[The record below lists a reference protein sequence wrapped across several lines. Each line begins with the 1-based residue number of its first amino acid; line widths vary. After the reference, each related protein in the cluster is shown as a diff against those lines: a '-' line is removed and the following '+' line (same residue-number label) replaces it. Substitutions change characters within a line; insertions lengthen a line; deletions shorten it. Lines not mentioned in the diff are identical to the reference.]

1 MAISKNMSFATKIKI
16 KLILVLTTISVWQL
30 SFSGTIGYPYIINFF
45 NPTKDFLASDVKDFT
60 FLPNGEIIGA
70 TDAGI
75 VLFDGGNWYKLF
87 DGYFLSVAY
96 DSVSN
101 RVYVG
106 SDASFGYLS
115 FNSVFNSFEY
125 TKLSLLVPERVKNVW
140 YIIPSRYGI
149 YFFVNGT
156 SLYLYDYTG
165 VIKVKVPKGFR
176 VNRGFL
182 VNNSLYVMDDSSGIG
197 KVVKDKFVKI
207 TSDSREIYSH
217 SIRVFLP
224 DKGSDDF
231 LLVTKDGLIY
241 KYNELEEK
249 FSFVADLSGRI
260 KDVEIYGGNYLSDS
274 LLILNTLNSG
284 VLIINKKGEIKEHL
298 LRGNG
303 LGSDKVSKVRIDPN
317 RKVVFLGTGRFFDA
331 LLYFYPF
338 RNCNED
344 NSGFI
349 GDIGD
354 YKILGQNLFIG
365 TDNGLFVCNIRG
377 EPKFRLL
384 NKKLIFYRP
393 TMVVMHMP
401 DGRDFIIGGSLRHLF
416 AVSNDLKVR
425 ILANYYN
432 LYSLRQSHTNP
443 YRFYALSFDSLFV
456 FRFNPEKITVRKE
469 FSFPLLK
476 VYKQLELNAR
486 DSILLISF
494 NNSLLDRASVDFKNR
509 KLTITPVTSSY
520 LNKKIRVYQ
529 DSLFFVLTNKGLF
542 RLDEYSNS
550 LVPFDPDLD
559 NRLSQIEKNSPLL
572 DFFFYDKRIIF
583 LSPQFLYVYHRKDG
597 TISKYSLIDKFWVYP
612 RDLSFY
618 GNTLIFNKI
627 YSLVFVDIKNLDRF
641 RLILN
646 ERPILSLVQLG
657 DYTFYDFL
665 SPSFLSHRDTVY
677 KLEIPIPYNTAIGF
691 RFNLVNSL
699 ITDDV
704 KYSYYLKRY
713 SKNWSSWRSGELRFN
728 GLMPGK
734 YLLKVR
740 VLSNVTG
747 RVYNLAVYFRVKPP
761 FYLSR
766 VALGLYIFLLALFV
780 YAVVRLRLHREE
792 IVRSRLE
799 RLVKKRTAELE
810 QKTRILQESNK
821 MLNMLTEELKSSREE
836 LVAQNEKLR
845 LTNLELRQL
854 SLVAQYT
861 NNAVLIL
868 DDKGRIEWWNKE
880 FANLFKYK
888 FKKGKETYIP
898 RNIKQLR
905 PDIFERI
912 LNFDPDFKSVTYTTH
927 EIIPDTGEDIWYQ
940 TTITAVKDETGK
952 IFRFVILDIDITESK
967 LAEREIKLQ
976 RDKLKDQTEVL
987 QKVNRELE
995 ESRKNLERQHQ
1006 EMLSSLEYAKRLQ
1019 KALLPDEL
1027 LHKLFPESFIF
1038 YMPKEIVSGDFYYL
1052 DKRGD
1057 KIVFALGDATGH
1069 GVPGAFMSVLG
1080 ITLLKDAIEK
1090 NEDNLLPNRILETL
1104 RNSVIK
1110 ALHRNV
1116 IFSDIKDGLDIGL
1129 NVIDIKEKK
1138 LYFAGANI
1146 SVNIIRDRDILI
1158 EIRADRMA
1166 IGIKELAKLPFNL
1179 EVTDIFDGDRLYLY
1193 TDGFIDQFGGQDNK
1207 RYKRT
1212 RFKNFILKIQDIPLS
1227 QQEEVFRDELDKWM
1241 NDNEQIDD
1249 ILIVG
1254 VELDFE
1260 YLQTMETQID

>member
-16 KLILVLTTISVWQL
+16 KLILVLTTISVW
-30 SFSGTIGYPYIINFF
+30 SYSYSGEIGYPYIVNFF
-45 NPTKDFLASDVKDFT
+45 NPEKDYLSTDVNDIV
-60 FLPNGEIIGA
+60 FLPNGEVIGA
-70 TDAGI
+70 TNGGV
-75 VLFDGGNWYKLF
+75 VLFDGGYWFKLF
-87 DGYFLSVAY
+87 DGFFLSVAY
-96 DSVSN
+96 DSVSGKIFL
-101 RVYVG
+101 G
-106 SDASFGYLS
+106 STNSFGYLKFNPS
-115 FNSVFNSFEY
+115 FNTFEY
-125 TKLSLLVPERVKNVW
+125 IKLSLLVREKVANVW
-140 YIIPSRYGI
+140 YTIASRYGI
-149 YFFVNGT
+149 YFFVNKRD
-156 SLYLYDYTG
+156 LYLYDYKSVIKLKVPTG
-165 VIKVKVPKGFR
+165 VRI
-176 VNRGFL
+176 NRGFW
-182 VNNSLYVMDDSSGIG
+182 VKDNLYVIDDASGIG
-197 KVVKDKFVKI
+197 KVFKDKFIKLS
-207 TSDSREIYSH
+207 SDRHDIYSR

-231 LLVTKDGLIY
+231 LLVTKDGLMY
-241 KYNELEEK
+241 RYNELDGN
-249 FSFVADLSGRI
+249 FSFIADLSQTI
-260 KDVEIYGGNYLSDS
+260 KDIEIYSGAYLNDT
-274 LLILNTLNSG
+274 LIILATLNSG
-284 VLIINKKGEIKEHL
+284 VVIINKKGEIQEHL
-298 LRGNG
+298 LREDG
-303 LGSDKVSKVRIDPN
+303 LSSDKVSKVKVNPEN
-317 RKVVFLGTGRFFDA
+317 KVVFLGTGRFFDA

-338 RNCNED
+338 RSFNEG
-344 NSGFI
+344 NSNFI

-354 YKILGQNLFIG
+354 YKILNDRLFVG
-365 TDNGLFVCNIRG
+365 TDNGLFVCDLQKDR
-377 EPKFRLL
+377 EFRLL
-384 NKKLIFYRP
+384 SKKLLFYRS
-393 TMVVMHMP
+393 TMEVMHLP
-401 DGRDFIIGGSLRHLF
+401 DGKDMLIGGSLRYLF
-416 AVSNDLKVR
+416 TVDEKLKVR
-425 ILANYYN
+425 ILGKYYN
-432 LYSLRQSHTNP
+432 LYSLHQSHLDP
-443 YRFYALSFDSLFV
+443 YRFYALSFDSLLV
-456 FRFNPEKITVRKE
+456 FRINVDNYTVEKE
-469 FSFPLLK
+469 LSFPLPIIF
-476 VYKQLELNAR
+476 KQLELN
-486 DSILLISF
+486 DKD
-494 NNSLLDRASVDFKNR
+494 SLLFISRNNYLLYKGSIDFEKKR
-509 KLTITPVTSSY
+509 FSIAPVTSSY
-520 LNKKIRVYQ
+520 LYQRIRSK
-529 DSLFFVLTNKGLF
+529 DSLFFVLTNKGL
-542 RLDEYSNS
+542 Y
-550 LVPFDPDLD
+550 
-559 NRLSQIEKNSPLL
+559 KL
-572 DFFFYDKRIIF
+572 DFKRNDLIDYDPGLNKKLLKISSNEPIVDFYFYDNYIMF
-583 LSPQFLYVYHRKDG
+583 LSPNFLYVYNHRNDK
-597 TISKYSLIDKFWVYP
+597 ILKYSLINKFWVFP
-612 RDLSFY
+612 KDLAVY
-618 GNTLIFNKI
+618 GKFLIFNKI
-627 YSLVFVDIKNLDRF
+627 YSLVLVDLENLFRF
-641 RLILN
+641 KLDLN
-646 ERPILSLVQLG
+646 EKPILSLVQVG
-657 DYTFYDFL
+657 DYNFYDFL
-665 SPSFLSHRDTVY
+665 SPEFISHQDSIY
-677 KLEIPIPYNTAIGF
+677 KLKVAIPYNTTVAF

-699 ITDDV
+699 TTDGV
-704 KYSYYLKRY
+704 KYSYFLESY
-713 SKNWSSWRSGELRFN
+713 SKTWSPWQTGELKFN

-740 VLSNVTG
+740 MLSNVTG

-761 FYLSR
+761 FYLSK
-766 VALGLYIFLLALFV
+766 VAIGLYIVLLALFV

-792 IVRSRLE
+792 ILRSRLE

-888 FKKGKETYIP
+888 FKKGKDTYVP

-905 PDIFERI
+905 PDIFDRI
-912 LNFDPDFKSVTYTTH
+912 LNFDPNFKSVTYTTH

-940 TTITAVKDETGK
+940 TTITAVRDETGK

-967 LAEREIKLQ
+967 LAEREIKQQ
-976 RDKLKDQTEVL
+976 RDQLKSQTEVL
-987 QKVNRELE
+987 QKINLELE

-1090 NEDNLLPNRILETL
+1090 NEKNLLPNRILETL

-1110 ALHRNV
+1110 ALHQNV
-1116 IFSDIKDGLDIGL
+1116 IFSDIKDGLDIGI

-1146 SVNIIRDRDILI
+1146 SVNIIRDKDILI

-1166 IGIKELAKLPFNL
+1166 IGIRELAKLPFNL
-1179 EVTDIFDGDRLYLY
+1179 EIFDLLDKDRLYLY
-1193 TDGFIDQFGGQDNK
+1193 SDGFIDQFGGEDNK

-1227 QQEEVFRDELDKWM
+1227 QQEEIFRDELDKWM
-1241 NDNEQIDD
+1241 NDNDQIDD
-1249 ILIVG
+1249 ILIIG

-1260 YLQTMETQID
+1260 HLQKLVGQAD